1 MLIYPFHLT
10 NEAHPKRVI
19 MSNKH
24 VHLPLKLTG
33 EMEDVRLE
41 VELLKKQLASERLT
55 VRNLE
60 TLLST
65 NRQKEFQT
73 HLTASEKDSEL
84 KILRDR
90 LTLADSKK

>member
-1 MLIYPFHLT
+1 M
-10 NEAHPKRVI
+10 
-19 MSNKH
+19 
-24 VHLPLKLTG
+24 TG
-33 EMEDVRLE
+33 ELEDVRSE

-73 HLTASEKDSEL
+73 HLSASEKESEL
-84 KILRDR
+84 KVLKDR
-90 LTLADSKK
+90 LALADSKT

>member
-1 MLIYPFHLT
+1 MGSLSYSSYRGS
-10 NEAHPKRVI
+10 ASCSQV
-19 MSNKH
+19 
-24 VHLPLKLTG
+24 TG
-33 EMEDVRLE
+33 ELEDVRSE

-73 HLTASEKDSEL
+73 HLTASERESEL
-84 KILRDR
+84 KVLQDR
-90 LTLADSKK
+90 LTLAESKKYT